1 MTALRK
7 EPEVQ
12 LQLVSATALAE
23 LMVLC
28 SSRTPSP
35 NDKLIRN
42 ICTMA
47 WSDPTD
53 TPSAAEA
60 EALMLAASSTAMNGD
75 QQRVERQ
82 QSHRGAGARGSG
94 GTGADGAGA
103 GMAGTLEEAGIAA
116 PSSLADKPEAQAARI
131 SRLGAEATLKVGPTS
146 LHHSQN
152 HQPLTH
158 FVATHPETHPDAH

>member
-7 EPEVQ
+7 EPEAQ

-28 SSRTPSP
+28 SARTPSP

-60 EALMLAASSTAMNGD
+60 EALKLAAASVTSSD
-75 QQRVERQ
+75 LQRVERQ
-82 QSHRGAGARGSG
+82 QSHRGAGARGN
-94 GTGADGAGA
+94 GTAADGATA
-103 GMAGTLEEAGIAA
+103 GMAGTLEEAGVAV
-116 PSSLADKPEAQAARI
+116 PSSSADKPEAQAARI
-131 SRLGAEATLKVGPTS
+131 SRMGAEATLKVIPT
-146 LHHSQN
+146 
-152 HQPLTH
+152 
-158 FVATHPETHPDAH
+158 